1 MLVTSAVKRILA
13 SVGVIYSIGLIMNAC
28 TPSTDFDTPRNVS
41 ASSQSGSSFGNTVT
55 IGTTTGTMTTNSSN
69 GTTTIGGT
77 SATVTASAPT
87 ITSFT
92 PTSATGG
99 TMVIILGTGFRG
111 TTSVSF
117 GGVAATSFTVVS
129 DAQINAIVSPNGASG
144 NVVVITSNGTAT
156 RAGFTIS
163 SPPVALAFSPT
174 SGKSGT
180 QVTILGANFIGTTIV
195 RFGGVPAAGFTVI
208 SATQIEALVGSGAS
222 GDITVSTPGGIVTL
236 PGFTFLP

>member
-1 MLVTSAVKRILA
+1 MLFSSAVKRIFA
-13 SVGVIYSIGLIMNAC
+13 SVGVIYSIGLTMNAC

-41 ASSQSGSSFGNTVT
+41 ASSQSLSSSSNTVT

-69 GTTTIGGT
+69 GTMTIGGT
-77 SATVTASAPT
+77 SATMTTSTPT
-87 ITSFT
+87 IISFT

-99 TMVIILGTGFRG
+99 TMVIIVGTGFRG

-117 GGVAATSFTVVS
+117 GGVFATSFTVVS
-129 DAQINAIVSPNGASG
+129 DTQINAIVSLTGASG

-163 SPPVALAFSPT
+163 PPPVASVFSPT

-180 QVTILGANFIGTTIV
+180 QVTILGTNFIGTTIV

-208 SATQIEALVGSGAS
+208 SATQIEAIVGSGAS

>member
-1 MLVTSAVKRILA
+1 MLVASAVKRIFA
-13 SVGVIYSIGLIMNAC
+13 SVGVVCSIGLTMNAC

-41 ASSQSGSSFGNTVT
+41 ASSQSGSSFGNTAT
-55 IGTTTGTMTTNSSN
+55 IGTTTGTMTINSSN
-69 GTTTIGGT
+69 GTTTTGGT
-77 SATVTASAPT
+77 SAIVTTSAPT

-117 GGVAATSFTVVS
+117 GGVAATSFIVVS
-129 DAQINAIVSPNGASG
+129 DTQINAIVSPTGASG

-163 SPPVALAFSPT
+163 PPPVILAFSPT
-174 SGKSGT
+174 SAKSGT
-180 QVTILGANFIGTTIV
+180 RVTILGTNFIGTTIV
-195 RFGGVPAAGFTVI
+195 RFGGVPAAQFTVV